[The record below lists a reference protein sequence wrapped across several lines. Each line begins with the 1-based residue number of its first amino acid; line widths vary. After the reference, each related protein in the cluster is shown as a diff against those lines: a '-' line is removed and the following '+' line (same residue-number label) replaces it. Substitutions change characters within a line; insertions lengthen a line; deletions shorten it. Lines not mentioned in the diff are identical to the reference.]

1 MSRLTIEQAIS
12 HAIEVAEKNKANCER
27 NTIVIPNRW
36 ISDAQCAEEH
46 EQLAEWLEELKHHK
60 QLEET
65 GRLKKLPCAVGD
77 ILYDLNKEFVVRE
90 ISLWEDDCD
99 LYALNIK
106 IEDWK
111 ENFEMITSEDIG
123 ETVFLTKEEAEAKL
137 AEMEGE
143 L

>member
-1 MSRLTIEQAIS
+1 MSRLTKKFDDEYGSADCYHS
-12 HAIEVAEKNKANCER
+12 CFDCYWNGCDSVTLMVNK
-27 NTIVIPNRW
+27 
-36 ISDAQCAEEH
+36 
-46 EQLAEWLEELKHHK
+46 LAHYEDLEE
-60 QLEET
+60 Q

-123 ETVFLTKEEAEAKL
+123 ETVFLTKEAAEAKL
-137 AEMEGE
+137 AEVKGK
-143 L
+143 